1 MAPKNKRAQD
11 ELYVPPTALTFDDIS
26 LMPQDIS
33 DISSRKDESIS
44 LKSQISRNIT
54 LNIPAI
60 ASYMPTVCEADMAIA
75 MAQIGGVGILHRW
88 MAIEEQVHQV
98 QLVKRHE
105 NRVIEDPY
113 TIPPSLPISQIKR
126 YMLERKVGAFLV
138 VDEQKRLLGLVSTR
152 DVDLRD
158 GGGLVARDV
167 MTPRKDLVVAPP
179 GTSTEEA
186 IRLFVEHRKEKIP
199 VVDRDNIV
207 RGLLSKKDVKKMQNK
222 LAVRDA
228 DGHLLVAA
236 SIGLSKRDMFERTEA
251 LLEAGADLIVLAIAN
266 SYLADAL
273 EAVRKLRAAFPDVD
287 LAAGVVTEYEGAK
300 RVFEAGAD
308 TVLVG
313 IGPGSI
319 CETRI
324 VAGVGVP
331 QFTALRMAQRAA
343 REQGKFIISDGGVRQ
358 PHHFNKAL
366 FAGASGTILGS
377 VLAGTDESPGE
388 KLVIDGK
395 LVKFHRGLASD
406 YAKQKMDEI
415 QGVTEEVNKED
426 LMEYVYRH
434 IEAEGVESG
443 SVPYTGSVIETLRRI
458 TGGLRSMMT
467 YMGVRNI
474 EGLWKRCD
482 EGKYVR
488 VTDAGNKEG
497 NPHDLISFR
506 S

>member
-1 MAPKNKRAQD
+1 MAPKKNEFYD
-11 ELYVPPTALTFDDIS
+11 PPTALTFDDIS
-26 LMPQDIS
+26 LKPS
-33 DISSRKDESIS
+33 DISHISSRRDERIS

-75 MAQIGGVGILHRW
+75 MAQIGGIGILHRW
-88 MAIEEQVHQV
+88 MTIEEQVRQV
-98 QLVKRHE
+98 GLVKRQE

-113 TIPPSLPISQIKR
+113 TISLTLPVSEIKMR
-126 YMLERKVGAFLV
+126 MLNLKVGAFLV
-138 VDEQKRLLGLVSTR
+138 VDEAGRLLGVVSTR
-152 DVDLRD
+152 DVDFRD
-158 GGGLVARDV
+158 EEGLLAQDV
-167 MTPRKDLVVAPP
+167 MTPRKDLIVAPP
-179 GTSTEEA
+179 GTNTDEA
-186 IRLFVEHRKEKIP
+186 IRLFVEYRKEKIP
-199 VVDRDNIV
+199 VVDKDNIV
-207 RGLLSKKDVKKMQNK
+207 RGLLSKKDVKKMRNK

-236 SIGLSKRDMFERTEA
+236 SIGLSKHDMLERTEA
-251 LLEAGADLIVLAIAN
+251 LLGAGADLIVLAIAN
-266 SYLADAL
+266 NYLGDAL
-273 EAVRKLRAAFPDVD
+273 DAIKKLRRIFPDID
-287 LAAGVVTEYEGAK
+287 LAAGVVTEYEGTK
-300 RVFEAGAD
+300 MVFEAGAD

-343 REQGKFIISDGGVRQ
+343 REKGKFIISDGGVRQ
-358 PHHFNKAL
+358 PHHFAKAL

-388 KLVIDGK
+388 KLVIEGK

-415 QGVTEEVNKED
+415 QGITEQVNKED
-426 LMEYVYRH
+426 LWEYVYRH
-434 IEAEGVESG
+434 VEAEGVESG

-467 YMGVRNI
+467 YMGVTDI

-488 VTDAGNKEG
+488 VTDAGSREG
-497 NPHDLISFR
+497 NPHDLVSFR